1 MRQVRSMWIA
11 ITFLVTLG
19 LASAEAQ
26 NLDRVFGNTKGAF
39 VLYDLRNN
47 RYVRHNEPRCRR
59 RFTPA
64 STFKIPNT
72 LIGIE
77 TGVVRG
83 ADFVIP
89 WNRQKYPNE
98 GRPAI
103 APFVHWW
110 QEHTLR
116 SAMKYSVLWYYIEIA
131 ERVGAQRMQKYV
143 RQFRYGNGDT
153 SGGIDQFWR
162 NSTLRISADEQVDFL
177 QRFYTGKL
185 NVSGRSTEIVKD
197 ILLLEQAATYK
208 LSGKTGAAPL
218 DNGGTLA
225 WFVGYLERESDV
237 YFFALNMDGAN
248 YEAIRDERINLTKRI
263 LTELGYLPNEHRSQY
278 GLQDFGY

>member
-1 MRQVRSMWIA
+1 MKQVRLMCLLM
-11 ITFLVTLG
+11 TFLVIIG
-19 LASAEAQ
+19 VSRADAQ
-26 NLDRVFGNTKGAF
+26 NLDRIFGNTKGAF

-47 RYVRHNEPRCRR
+47 RYLRHNETRCRR

-64 STFKIPNT
+64 STFQVPNS
-72 LIGIE
+72 LIGLE
-77 TGVVRG
+77 TGVVRD

-89 WNRQKYPNE
+89 WNRQRYTNE

-103 APFVHWW
+103 APFIHWW
-110 QEHTLR
+110 QDHTLR
-116 SAMKYSVLWYYIEIA
+116 SAMKYSVVWYYMEVA
-131 ERVGAQRMQKYV
+131 QRVGAQRMQKFV
-143 RQFRYGNGDT
+143 TQFRYGNGDT

-162 NSTLRISADEQVDFL
+162 NSTLQISADEQVDFL
-177 QRFYTGKL
+177 RKFYTGEL
-185 NVSGRSTEIVKD
+185 DVSSRSTRIVKD
-197 ILLLEQAATYK
+197 IMLLDQTATYK

-225 WFVGYLERESDV
+225 WFVGYLEREGDV

-263 LTELGYLPNEHRSQY
+263 LIELGYLPELKNA
-278 GLQDFGY
+278 D